1 MGAHGQAS
9 TMRLSAEWTDIAPL
23 LLLLHNQP
31 LRGVRVTMLRDFM
44 YPLLLNA
51 PRVPAVVLL
60 PRGFSCCCKL
70 PAHAHAPVV
79 GLLVFSIAHGYTP
92 AEGL

>member
-1 MGAHGQAS
+1 
-9 TMRLSAEWTDIAPL
+9 MRLFAEWADIAPL

-31 LRGVRVTMLRDFM
+31 LRGVRVTMPRDFM

-51 PRVPAVVLL
+51 PRVPAVIRL
-60 PRGFSCCCKL
+60 PRGLSCCCRKL
-70 PAHAHAPVV
+70 PAHDHAPVV
-79 GLLVFSIAHGYTP
+79 GVLVFSTAHGYTP

>member
-31 LRGVRVTMLRDFM
+31 LRGVRVTIPRDFM

-51 PRVPAVVLL
+51 PRVPAVSYIPTAGLQLL
-60 PRGFSCCCKL
+60 L
-70 PAHAHAPVV
+70 
-79 GLLVFSIAHGYTP
+79 
-92 AEGL
+92 